1 MKQNNMKMM
10 KADRRKLNELVIK
23 LKEANLTRQEFRTLI
38 GQATSGNIR
47 GAEKGLNT
55 IKERKDADRQTD

>member
-23 LKEANLTRQEFRTLI
+23 LKEANLTQQEFRTLI
-38 GQATSGNIR
+38 GQAT
-47 GAEKGLNT
+47 
-55 IKERKDADRQTD
+55 